1 MISAHRLGAVPLP
14 LRQAWRRNKQ
24 AGFAPGKVCLWGNSR
39 RLAFSARL
47 NDPRPWTR
55 ATHTRQ
61 LLCLYGDV
69 LELFFGWVGCDEY
82 YEFHFAPN
90 GLVMALR
97 WPNRSSYRGVSK
109 DEDLAP
115 FLVPPDPVSA
125 RVFSW
130 SEGWGVEGVIHLES
144 LSPENRSRSP
154 RQLEIQ
160 FARYDYLTDGL
171 KVISSTAPL
180 RRPCF
185 HRRQDWH
192 RFMLKKAGTTKG
204 VRFPP
209 AARFFGKKR

>member
-1 MISAHRLGAVPLP
+1 MISNCRKGAWVLP
-14 LRQAWRRNKQ
+14 FRQGWRKTRQ
-24 AGFAPGKVCLWGNSR
+24 AGFCPGQVTLWGNSR
-39 RLAFSARL
+39 RLTFSARL
-47 NDPRPWTR
+47 HDPRPWTR
-55 ATHTRQ
+55 ATHARQ

-69 LELFFGWVGCDEY
+69 LELFFGWVGCDDY
-82 YEFHFAPN
+82 YELHFAPN

-154 RQLEIQ
+154 RQLEIE
-160 FARYDYLTDGL
+160 FARYDYLTDGS

-192 RFMLKKAGTTKG
+192 RVLLGKG
-204 VRFPP
+204 QRIPRRGHP
-209 AARFFGKKR
+209 